1 MFNIKEWV
9 DLYSNVDVISRIPLI
24 FLRGE
29 VLGGISDLKAALSSG
44 DLEKMFIKAG
54 VKRRKNAR

>member
-1 MFNIKEWV
+1 M
-9 DLYSNVDVISRIPLI
+9 YSNADVISRIPLI

-44 DLEKMFIKAG
+44 DLEKMFLNAG
-54 VKRRKNAR
+54 VKKRKNAR

>member
-1 MFNIKEWV
+1 M
-9 DLYSNVDVISRIPLI
+9 YSNVDVISRIPLI

-44 DLEKMFIKAG
+44 DLEKMFVKAE
-54 VKRRKNAR
+54 VKRRKNSR